1 MDFTPMLNEFAE
13 AKQNGFITTKEL
25 KEQGKKVIGV
35 YCGFAPWEI
44 ITASGAI
51 AAWLCGMSNITI
63 PDAEKYLPANLCPL
77 IKSSYGFAITD
88 KCPYFHFSDML
99 IGETT
104 CDGKKKM
111 YEFLS
116 DLKPMHIMHLHQN
129 PKSEDSFWYYKSQ
142 MVKLKEAIEK
152 ELEVEITDDAIRDRI
167 KIRNRERKAL
177 RNFYEMGKLNPPPIY
192 GFDMR
197 RVIQATLYIADKE
210 TEIAKVE
217 RLTKAIMEDYEK
229 NGSAVPATAK
239 RIMVT
244 GSPLGD
250 ATENIIKIIEDNG
263 GVVVCFE
270 NCTAIKDKEDSVEE
284 TGDPFDALT
293 TRYLKS
299 GCACM
304 SPNDHRMDML
314 SHYIDEY
321 KVDGVVDVIL
331 QACHTYNIETK
342 RVRNVA
348 NQKNIPY
355 LHLETDYSQETIGQL
370 TTRIAAFL
378 EMLFGRSNSLRD

>member
-13 AKQNGFITTKEL
+13 ARQNGFILTKEL
-25 KEQGKKVIGV
+25 KDQGKKVVGV

-44 ITASGAI
+44 ITASGAV
-51 AAWLCGMSNITI
+51 AVWLCGMSDTTI
-63 PDAEKYLPANLCPL
+63 PDAEQHLPANLCPL
-77 IKSSYGFAITD
+77 IKSSYGFAITG
-88 KCPYFHFSDML
+88 KCPYFYFSDML

-129 PKSEDSFWYYKSQ
+129 PKAEGSYRYYRSE
-142 MVKLKEAIEK
+142 MVKLKEALEK
-152 ELEVEITDDAIRDRI
+152 ELDVEITDDAIRDRI
-167 KIRNRERKAL
+167 KLRNRERKAL
-177 RNFYEMGKLNPPPIY
+177 RNFYEMGKMVPPPIY
-192 GFDMR
+192 GFEMR
-197 RVIQATLYIADKE
+197 KVIQATLFIADKE
-210 TEIAKVE
+210 TEIEKVE
-217 RLTKAIMEDYEK
+217 KLTNAIKEDYEK

-270 NCTAIKDKEDSVEE
+270 NCSAIKDKEDGVQEA
-284 TGDPFDALT
+284 GDPFDALT
-293 TRYLKS
+293 TRYIKS

-331 QACHTYNIETK
+331 QTCHTYNVETK
-342 RVRNVA
+342 RVKDVV

-355 LHLETDYSQETIGQL
+355 LNLETDYSQETIGQL

-378 EMLFGRSNSLRD
+378 EMIN